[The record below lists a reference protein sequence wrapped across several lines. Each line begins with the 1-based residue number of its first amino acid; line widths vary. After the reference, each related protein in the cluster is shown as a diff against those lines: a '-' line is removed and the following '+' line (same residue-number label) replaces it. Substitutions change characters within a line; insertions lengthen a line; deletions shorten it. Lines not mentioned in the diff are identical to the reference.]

1 RWAVASGGGS
11 LATLLDTTDVDG
23 HVQAT
28 YRSPAIAGRAKVTAT
43 AAQQTATF
51 TMTLAADTTGSLSAY
66 AGNGAAALV
75 GFQLTVIAKA
85 SDRFGNAMKG
95 VDVSWSASSG
105 LLQTTSGT
113 TDSTGKATNVITV
126 GPDTGKVMIVAS
138 SRFNAIT

>member
-1 RWAVASGGGS
+1 MGWAGVRG
-11 LATLLDTTDVDG
+11 L
-23 HVQAT
+23 
-28 YRSPAIAGRAKVTAT
+28 IALS
-43 AAQQTATF
+43 AQQIPGMADASLNPAVMAF

-138 SRFNAIT
+138 SRFNAITFTVSALHTN

>member
-1 RWAVASGGGS
+1 RNSDGSPLPNIPVRWAVASGGGS

-28 YRSPAIAGRAKVTAT
+28 YRSPAIAGTAKVTAT

-51 TMTLAADTTGSLSAY
+51 TMTLAADTIGSLSAY

-85 SDRFGNAMKG
+85 SDRFGNAM
-95 VDVSWSASSG
+95 
-105 LLQTTSGT
+105 
-113 TDSTGKATNVITV
+113 
-126 GPDTGKVMIVAS
+126 
-138 SRFNAIT
+138 